1 MTALADDIAQLQRC
15 VTNRLNPA
23 MLGTAHLVGVIGDRP
38 SAYSK
43 SPDLWN
49 AVFHALRM
57 DVAYIP
63 LDVDESRLS
72 DLISVMRSSSRFLG
86 ANVTVP
92 YKIKIVRCLDRLE
105 EKTKPIKAVNTIVRS
120 SAGELL
126 GCNTDGQGFLVS
138 VLDVLPGQNGPFLPR
153 LNGVDVLLIG
163 AGGAARAV
171 AFALAEVLDTG
182 KLVICNRARERAQD
196 LAQDLQKVFRHVIP
210 IGESDIDTWAP
221 KVGLI
226 INSSVKGQE
235 GLRRTAAGKIT
246 ILEPYSAL
254 APADPAAFSE
264 VESSAPDFSERWL
277 KASAHDIENNNRI
290 SLQLARRVPAHVAC
304 YDLIYAPAETV
315 FLRHARLTGHRIQNG
330 KAMII
335 AQAAEALFHNI
346 ARPMLETNGNYTPE
360 VYRRVLDLMFT
371 AW

>member
-1 MTALADDIAQLQRC
+1 VTALADDIAQLQRC
-15 VTNRLNPA
+15 VTNRLDPTA
-23 MLGTAHLVGVIGDRP
+23 LGAARLVGIIGDRP

-49 AVFHALRM
+49 AVFHALQM

-63 LDVDESRLS
+63 LDVDEARLS
-72 DLISVMRSSSRFLG
+72 DLINVMRSSGRFLG

-92 YKIKIVRCLDRLE
+92 YKIKIVPYLDLLE
-105 EKTKPIKAVNTIVRS
+105 EKTRPVKAVNTIVRS
-120 SAGELL
+120 AAGELL
-126 GCNTDGQGFLVS
+126 GCNTDGRGFLVS
-138 VLDVLPGQNGPFLPR
+138 VLNVLPGQNGPFLPR
-153 LNGVDVLLIG
+153 LSGVDVLLIG

-182 KLVICNRARERAQD
+182 KLIICNRAPERAQD
-196 LAQDLQKVFRHVIP
+196 LARDLQSVLHHIIP
-210 IGESDIDTWAP
+210 IGESDIDLWAP
-221 KVGLI
+221 QVGLI

-264 VESSAPDFSERWL
+264 VEASAPDFSERWR
-277 KASAHDIENNNRI
+277 KASADDIENNNRM
-290 SLQLARRVPAHVAC
+290 SLQLARRVPAHVAF
-304 YDLIYAPAETV
+304 YDLIYAPGETV
-315 FLRHARLTGHRIQNG
+315 FLRHARLSGHRIQNG

-346 ARPMLETNGNYTPE
+346 ARPMLETRGNYTPE